1 MEPKI
6 NRKKILFVVTQSELG
21 GAQRFIYELTT
32 KLDKEKY
39 EILVA
44 GGADSKKLDHE
55 LGIRNFEFFEPLK
68 EKGIQ
73 IKKLDFLKRK
83 VNPWFDFLA
92 FLQIRKIIRSW
103 KPDIVFLNSSK
114 AGTIGSLAAKT
125 IIPNSKFKILYRI
138 GGWSFNDPW
147 PNWKKRLFILTEK
160 ITAKFK
166 NIIVVNNKHDYDQAV
181 KLKIK
186 PKEKI
191 VLIHNGI
198 DALKMDLLPRDEA
211 RRKFKVSQS
220 EFVIGAIANFYP
232 TKGLEYLIEATKI
245 LKSIIPDSKFL
256 IQIIGDGQERKSLE
270 SRIMNYGLGKN
281 VILLSQIPEAQKYMK
296 AFDIFVLP
304 SVKEGFP
311 WVILDA
317 MAAKVPIIA
326 TRVGALPEIIENG
339 ENGILVEPKNPQQ
352 LAEAIKYLI
361 ENERAR
367 QEFAFQAHQTAFFK
381 FPIEKMLRETEELFN
396 SSEQL

>member
-1 MEPKI
+1 M
-6 NRKKILFVVTQSELG
+6 KKILFVITQSEFG
-21 GAQRFIYELTT
+21 GAQRYIYELTSR
-32 KLDKEKY
+32 LDEDRY
-39 EILVA
+39 QILVA
-44 GGADSKKLDHE
+44 SDSKKESGFSKSLE
-55 LGIRNFEFFEPLK
+55 QKGIRVAHLK
-68 EKGIQ
+68 
-73 IKKLDFLKRK
+73 FLKREI
-83 VNPWFDFLA
+83 NPIFDVFG
-92 FLQIRKIIRSW
+92 IIELMRLISRFR
-103 KPDIVFLNSSK
+103 PDFIHLNSSK
-114 AGTIGSLAAKT
+114 AGVLGSIAAFK
-125 IIPNSKFKILYRI
+125 IRLLRPSKFKKLKIIYRI

-211 RRKFKVSQS
+211 RRKFKISQS

-232 TKGLEYLIEATKI
+232 TKGLEYLIEAAKI

-256 IQIIGDGQERKSLE
+256 IQVIGDGQERKSLE
-270 SRIMNYGLGKN
+270 LRIMNYGLGKN

-381 FPIEKMLRETEELFN
+381 FPIEKMLRETEELFD
-396 SSEQL
+396 SSE